1 MGLIANALTRLATSH
16 FNYWLGFMVD
26 AAVAVTFWM
35 FALRYVRGTWATCI
49 SVVLAGLSLY
59 GLMEY
64 LFHRWIYHGERTPAA
79 TGHLMHH
86 EDPHALIGLPF
97 FFPATV
103 GFVLWFLLRRIL
115 GEGWASLMMA
125 AVATNFLY
133 YGLLHH
139 TYHHGRW
146 KAGYFQRMRRY
157 HLIHHHFPDRN
168 FGLTMTLWDWV
179 FGTHYL
185 SGKRSRAGGFRTG
198 GKHEL
203 AHGSMPIARIAAVNV
218 SAAGFQESE
227 MRRPSAGTH
236 WGKSP
241 RQTRGRAED
250 PGRKRVFVDFVARR
264 RGQLGNPSAVR
275 QKEPRCVED
284 QPPPGSPAQP
294 RRVVPTIRQPREG
307 IWNPKPHRGGQRQ
320 GRRGS
325 NVDKFR

>member
-1 MGLIANALTRLATSH
+1 MGLVANALTRLATSH

-26 AAVAVTFWM
+26 AAVAVSFWM
-35 FALRYVRGTWATCI
+35 FALRYVRGTWATWI

-64 LFHRWIYHGERTPAA
+64 LFHRWIYHGGRSPAA

-86 EDPHALIGLPF
+86 EDPQALIGLPF

-139 TYHHGRW
+139 SHHHGRL
-146 KAGYFQRMRRY
+146 KDGYFQRMRKY

-203 AHGSMPIARIAAVNV
+203 AHGPCPSRESLPSTCRQRGFR
-218 SAAGFQESE
+218 SRRCGGLQQEFTGESLLGRPAAGL
-227 MRRPSAGTH
+227 
-236 WGKSP
+236 K
-241 RQTRGRAED
+241 D
-250 PGRKRVFVDFVARR
+250 PGRKRALEDFDARR
-264 RGQLGNPSAVR
+264 RGQLGNPSAIR
-275 QKEPRCVED
+275 QKEPKCVDD
-284 QPPPGSPAQP
+284 QPPPGSPAHT
-294 RRVVPTIRQPREG
+294 RRVVPTIRRPREA
-307 IWNPKPHRGGQRQ
+307 IWDPKRNRGGQRQ

-325 NVDKFR
+325 NVDNVR